1 MTRLALILAVF
12 TIADIT
18 VCRVVAQSFVKNAW
32 QQQQLKDDD
41 DNDDDSFRSL
51 NPQDLGALL
60 EVALKAGGKYGKQKT
75 VGRKETNRKK
85 TQQYQPTLFDKLT
98 RLDADDVLVYDPD
111 SYKSLYTEQE
121 KHRLLDMLGS
131 STNDKTIT
139 DEEDED
145 DNSPVYV
152 IVKVDDFLKRGTDKS
167 SNNAVSSLLKSF
179 SSSQKDRSNIG
190 QEDRYKGF
198 RVRGPYYRRARD
210 SSETY
215 SSREVEEKRPT
226 RQRAYGGGR
235 TPIPYIKHRGD
246 IYEKDN

>member
-1 MTRLALILAVF
+1 MTGLILILAVF

-18 VCRVVAQSFVKNAW
+18 VCRVVAQNFLKNAW

-60 EVALKAGGKYGKQKT
+60 EVALKASDKYGKQKT
-75 VGRKETNRKK
+75 VGRKETNRKIRQK
-85 TQQYQPTLFDKLT
+85 YEPTLFDQLT
-98 RLDADDVLVYDPD
+98 GLDADDVLVYDPD
-111 SYKSLYTEQE
+111 SYKSVNTEQE

-131 STNDKTIT
+131 SSYDKTIP

-152 IVKVDDFLKRGTDKS
+152 IARVDDLLKRGTDKS
-167 SNNAVSSLLKSF
+167 SNNVFSSLLKSF
-179 SSSQKDRSNIG
+179 SQKDRSNIG

-198 RVRGPYYRRARD
+198 RVREPYRRARD

-226 RQRAYGGGR
+226 RQRAYSGGR